1 MQYWLRKA
9 DREACVV
16 TACRV
21 LSLPATVLRSCA
33 CSPAISTSSSVLT
46 QSLAIIFFGISGF
59 TSLSGLSLKTF
70 IGWKSDGNKPVPV
83 QLHPLFTGK
92 ARRKSPGVLLRV
104 NARADAE
111 LIGGNSCLVRDIHEE
126 ITKRNF
132 IQSVAGGDAIIT
144 RLISRPCQ
152 DDGEI
157 AIGV

>member
-9 DREACVV
+9 DREAFVV
-16 TACRV
+16 TSSRV
-21 LSLPATVLRSCA
+21 LSLPATALRSCA

-70 IGWKSDGNKPVPV
+70 IVWESDGNQQVPV
-83 QLHPLFTGK
+83 QLHSLFTGE
-92 ARRKSPGVLLRV
+92 ARRKSLGVLLRV
-104 NARADAE
+104 NARADTE
-111 LIGGNSCLVRDIHEE
+111 LIGGNSCLLRNINEE

-132 IQSVAGGDAIIT
+132 IQSVAGTDAIIP
-144 RLISRPCQ
+144 RLISGTCQ
-152 DDGEI
+152 DDGQI